1 MKTRV
6 LILIGILILA
16 FLSSCKK
23 DNNEV
28 KEIEL
33 SAKQKEIV
41 VAGNE
46 FSLGLLQ
53 KVSEASPDENF
64 MISPLSVD
72 YALAMTTNGAKNNT
86 LDQMLTTLGFEGF
99 EIEEFN
105 EFFHLLMDEIVDL
118 DSKVTLSIANSVWYR
133 NSYTILQSFLDINQE
148 YYDAHIASL
157 NFDSPDAVT
166 TINNWVSNNTNDKIP
181 EIIDNIPADAIMYL
195 INAVYFYG
203 QWKYEF
209 DESQTQQGDFYIS
222 DDNSI
227 QTDMMKMEAGLK
239 YYNDASVSVVELPY
253 GRGNFVMDIILPSS
267 ELDPA
272 QVIASLN
279 QQRWTEITQGLYD
292 QNILLTMPKFQ
303 FEFEN
308 DLIPMLSDL
317 GMTDLFN
324 PNAADLSGINGTGGL
339 YVSKVKH
346 KTYIDV
352 TEKGTEAAAV
362 TAVEVSLTSVDPNA
376 ALPVTFDHPFVFII
390 REKSTEV
397 ILFAGVVKNP

>member
-1 MKTRV
+1 M
-6 LILIGILILA
+6 
-16 FLSSCKK
+16 
-23 DNNEV
+23 
-28 KEIEL
+28 
-33 SAKQKEIV
+33 
-41 VAGNE
+41 
-46 FSLGLLQ
+46 
-53 KVSEASPDENF
+53 SEASPDENF

-166 TINNWVSNNTNDKIP
+166 TINNWVSDNTNDKIP
-181 EIIDNIPADAIMYL
+181 TIIDNIPADAIMYL

-227 QTDMMKMEAGLK
+227 QSDMMKMEAGLK

-390 REKSTEV
+390 REKNTEV
-397 ILFAGVVKNP
+397 ILFSGVVKNP

>member
-1 MKTRV
+1 
-6 LILIGILILA
+6 
-16 FLSSCKK
+16 
-23 DNNEV
+23 
-28 KEIEL
+28 
-33 SAKQKEIV
+33 
-41 VAGNE
+41 
-46 FSLGLLQ
+46 
-53 KVSEASPDENF
+53 
-64 MISPLSVD
+64 
-72 YALAMTTNGAKNNT
+72 
-86 LDQMLTTLGFEGF
+86 
-99 EIEEFN
+99 
-105 EFFHLLMDEIVDL
+105 
-118 DSKVTLSIANSVWYR
+118 
-133 NSYTILQSFLDINQE
+133 
-148 YYDAHIASL
+148 
-157 NFDSPDAVT
+157 
-166 TINNWVSNNTNDKIP
+166 
-181 EIIDNIPADAIMYL
+181 
-195 INAVYFYG
+195 
-203 QWKYEF
+203 
-209 DESQTQQGDFYIS
+209 
-222 DDNSI
+222 
-227 QTDMMKMEAGLK
+227 
-239 YYNDASVSVVELPY
+239 
-253 GRGNFVMDIILPSS
+253 MDIILPSS